1 MRLLYKIILITI
13 ILIPITAY
21 LDAILIRDMTF
32 NDYIY
37 VCFWEM
43 IILNIGILIGF
54 KTLEKE
60 LKFK

>member
-1 MRLLYKIILITI
+1 MRLLYKIILFTI

-21 LDAILIRDMTF
+21 LDAILIRGMSF